1 MAVSIVFK
9 GLSTSKVETS
19 LLFSFPIMPII
30 QRIYLQIRSFGLV
43 VIQPDKIVAALCY
56 RKNKYN
62 SSKSLNNC
70 RFDNFINK
78 HYDEGFLS
86 LCSVSS
92 SLLSSFLK
100 FFINNE
106 K

>member
-1 MAVSIVFK
+1 MGVSFVFK
-9 GLSTSKVETS
+9 GFSTSKVETS

-56 RKNKYN
+56 LKNKYN
-62 SSKSLNNC
+62 SKSLNNC

-78 HYDEGFLS
+78 HYYEGS
-86 LCSVSS
+86 LS
-92 SLLSSFLK
+92 SLLSAPSQSLSSQ
-100 FFINNE
+100 ILYQ
-106 K
+106 